1 MRCSKKV
8 TTYFNSTCISFLKN
22 FHDWELESVELYLK
36 RTQKVVDLRNYENR
50 LVVLKGNF
58 FIQSLK
64 GSLEL
69 ITEGPFLPN
78 RFTALR
84 HTQN

>member
-1 MRCSKKV
+1 M
-8 TTYFNSTCISFLKN
+8 
-22 FHDWELESVELYLK
+22 ELYLK

-50 LVVLKGNF
+50 LVLLRGNF

-69 ITEGPFLPN
+69 ITEDPFLQN